1 MTSPGC
7 STSRAYKWAVVAM
20 LWFVCFFNYA
30 DRQAIFSVFPLLKS
44 EMNLSDLEL
53 GIIGSSF
60 MWVYA
65 ASAAFA
71 GMAGDRFRRKT
82 VIIAGLVF
90 WSLITIA
97 TALSTRYLHL
107 VIFRA
112 LEGLGEAFYFPA
124 SMSLISDY
132 HGPATRSRA
141 MSTHQS
147 SVYIGTAAGGTIA
160 GVLGQHYGWRSS
172 FYLFGS
178 FGVLLGF
185 VLTWILREPE
195 REKSVVNDIA
205 EPPRRD
211 VSTLTGQRHNVA
223 ERHVTSV
230 RTHLSMAA
238 LLMAVFAGAN
248 FVAMV
253 FLTWMPSFLFRKF

>member
-1 MTSPGC
+1 M
-7 STSRAYKWAVVAM
+7 V
-20 LWFVCFFNYA
+20 
-30 DRQAIFSVFPLLKS
+30 
-44 EMNLSDLEL
+44 
-53 GIIGSSF
+53 
-60 MWVYA
+60 
-65 ASAAFA
+65 
-71 GMAGDRFRRKT
+71 GDRYRRKT

-178 FGVLLGF
+178 LGLLLGF

-195 REKSVVNDIA
+195 REKSVGNNIA
-205 EPPRRD
+205 ATPRGVSYAVSDVAEMPRRG
-211 VSTLTGQRHNVA
+211 VSTLTGQRHDVVQ
-223 ERHVTSV
+223 RHVASV

-238 LLMAVFAGAN
+238 LLMAG
-248 FVAMV
+248 
-253 FLTWMPSFLFRKF
+253 L